1 MAIGKRVV
9 YQGRVQGVGFR
20 YTTQKLA
27 ANFPV
32 AGFVRNLPDGSVEVV
47 AEGPADQVEEFLDAL
62 GRRMAAYIQSR
73 IVQEQAPQGLQGFE
87 IRF

>member
-1 MAIGKRVV
+1 MTIGKRVV

-20 YTTQKLA
+20 YTTQNLA

-47 AEGPADQVEEFLDAL
+47 AEGPADQVEGFLDAL
-62 GRRMAAYIQSR
+62 GRRMAAYIQNQT
-73 IVQEQAPQGLQGFE
+73 VQEQAPQGLQGFT

>member
-32 AGFVRNLPDGSVEVV
+32 AGFVRNLPDGSVKVV

-62 GRRMAAYIQSR
+62 DRRMAAYIESR
-73 IVQEQAPQGLQGFE
+73 TVQEQAPQGLQGFT